1 VSPPTRA
8 PDGADPGDLPYDRR
22 LAQRL
27 ASDLL
32 AARAERDRCR
42 AERDRCRA
50 ERDRS
55 RAELGRVRAR
65 SEQQLADCQARERTL
80 AEHHAR
86 ELAELKATET
96 WRVGAAVVALPRW
109 VRTRLQRR
117 SR

>member
-1 VSPPTRA
+1 VAGPVSAPTRA
-8 PDGADPGDLPYDRR
+8 SGGADPGDLPYDRR

-32 AARAERDRCR
+32 AARAERDHCR
-42 AERDRCRA
+42 AEL
-50 ERDRS
+50 DRS
-55 RAELGRVRAR
+55 RAELDRVRAR

-80 AEHHAR
+80 DERHAR
-86 ELAELKATET
+86 ELADLKATET

-109 VRTRLQRR
+109 VRTRLKRR

>member
-1 VSPPTRA
+1 VSPPTRT
-8 PDGADPGDLPYDRR
+8 PSGADPGDLPHDRR

-42 AERDRCRA
+42 AA
-50 ERDRS
+50 RDRS

-80 AEHHAR
+80 AERHAR